1 MENHMADMVT
11 EAFTNEFGQTIQPG
25 DEVVYVGTGYGHSTR
40 VNRGKF
46 AGVYYDTRRG
56 YLRDEKGEYIRDE
69 KGNAKF
75 EMKQY
80 VKAVRVDSVPRK
92 TWKYDYTTKTG
103 QHVDHLGCAILP
115 LKRVYKIDTSLAE
128 MSGKYL

>member
-1 MENHMADMVT
+1 MTDLVA
-11 EAFTNEFGQTIQPG
+11 EAYTNEFGQTIQPG
-25 DEVVYVGTGYGHSTR
+25 EDVVYVGTGYGHSTR

-46 AGVYYDTRRG
+46 AGVYYATGWTSLRDEQG
-56 YLRDEKGEYIRDE
+56 QYLRDEKGNV
-69 KGNAKF
+69 KL

-92 TWKYDYTTKTG
+92 TWKYDYKTKTG

-115 LKRVYKIDTSLAE
+115 LKRVYKVDTPLSA
-128 MSGKYL
+128 MAGTYL

>member
-1 MENHMADMVT
+1 MENHMTDLVA
-11 EAFTNEFGQTIQPG
+11 EAYTNEFGQTIQPG

-56 YLRDEKGEYIRDE
+56 FLRDEKGEYIRDE

-80 VKAVRVDSVPRK
+80 IKAVRVDGISRRN
-92 TWKYDYTTKTG
+92 WKYDY
-103 QHVDHLGCAILP
+103 
-115 LKRVYKIDTSLAE
+115 
-128 MSGKYL
+128 KYDV

>member
-1 MENHMADMVT
+1 MADMVA

-25 DEVVYVGTGYGHSTR
+25 DDVVYVGTGYGHSTR

-46 AGVYYDTRRG
+46 AGVYYDMGRT
-56 YLRDEKGEYIRDE
+56 YLRDEKGQYIRDE

-80 VKAVRVDSVPRK
+80 VKAVRIDGVPSRQ
-92 TWKYDYTTKTG
+92 YDYKAKEYKDK
-103 QHVDHLGCAILP
+103 VRCAILP
-115 LKRVYKIDTSLAE
+115 LKRVYKIDMPLAE

>member
-1 MENHMADMVT
+1 MTDLVA

-25 DEVVYVGTGYGHSTR
+25 DDVVYVGTGYGHSTR

-46 AGVYYDTRRG
+46 AGVYYATGRT
-56 YLRDEKGEYIRDE
+56 YLRDEKGGYLRDE

-80 VKAVRVDSVPRK
+80 VKAVRVDGVPSK
-92 TWKYDYTTKTG
+92 KYDYKNRQYSDT
-103 QHVDHLGCAILP
+103 LRCAILP
-115 LKRVYKIDTSLAE
+115 LKRVYKIDMPLAE
-128 MSGKYL
+128 MSGKHL

>member
-1 MENHMADMVT
+1 MADLVA

-25 DEVVYVGTGYGHSTR
+25 DEVVYVGTGYGHSTS

-46 AGVYYDTRRG
+46 AGVYYTTGRVYLRDNKG
-56 YLRDEKGEYIRDE
+56 AYLRDEKGH
-69 KGNAKF
+69 AKF

-80 VKAVRVDSVPRK
+80 VKAVRVDGIPSK
-92 TWKYDYTTKTG
+92 KYDYKTREYCDT
-103 QHVDHLGCAILP
+103 VRCAILP
-115 LKRVYKIDTSLAE
+115 LKRVYKVDMPLVE

>member
-1 MENHMADMVT
+1 MTDLVA
-11 EAFTNEFGQTIQPG
+11 EAYTNEFGQTIQPG
-25 DEVVYVGTGYGHSTR
+25 DDVVYVGTGYGHSTR

-46 AGVYYDTRRG
+46 AGVYYATGRT
-56 YLRDEKGEYIRDE
+56 YLRDEKGQYLRDE

-80 VKAVRVDSVPRK
+80 VKAVRVDGVPRK

-115 LKRVYKIDTSLAE
+115 LKRVYKVDMPLSAMAGT
-128 MSGKYL
+128 YL

>member
-1 MENHMADMVT
+1 MADLVA

-46 AGVYYDTRRG
+46 AGVYCATGRT
-56 YLRDEKGEYIRDE
+56 YLRDEKGAYLRDE

-80 VKAVRVDSVPRK
+80 VKAVRVDGVPSK
-92 TWKYDYTTKTG
+92 KYDYKTRQYSG
-103 QHVDHLGCAILP
+103 TLRCAILP
-115 LKRVYKIDTSLAE
+115 LKRVYKIDMPLSA
-128 MSGKYL
+128 MSGKHL

>member
-1 MENHMADMVT
+1 MADLVA

-46 AGVYYDTRRG
+46 AGVYYATGRT
-56 YLRDEKGEYIRDE
+56 YLRDEKGAYLRDE

-80 VKAVRVDSVPRK
+80 VKAVRVDGVPSK
-92 TWKYDYTTKTG
+92 TYDYKTR
-103 QHVDHLGCAILP
+103 QYSDTLRCAILP
-115 LKRVYKIDTSLAE
+115 LKRVYKVDMPLVE